1 MTKEEASERKDEK
14 ACYCPYC
21 DGDMSMAMPFCRACG
36 AELRFCTQCSEPL
49 PQNAQVCPHCGAKVE
64 AD

>member
-1 MTKEEASERKDEK
+1 MTKEETLKPEEEK

-21 DGDMSMAMPFCRACG
+21 DCDLTMLLMPFCTGCG
-36 AELRFCTQCSEPL
+36 AELRFCAQCNQPL
-49 PQNAQVCPHCGAKVE
+49 PQDAQACPNCGAE

>member
-1 MTKEEASERKDEK
+1 MTQEETLELQEEK

-21 DGDMSMAMPFCRACG
+21 DCGLTMPMPFCKSCG
-36 AELRFCTQCSEPL
+36 AELRFCVQCSQPL
-49 PQNAQVCPHCGAKVE
+49 PQDAQVCPNCGAE

>member
-1 MTKEEASERKDEK
+1 MTKEETLKLEDEK

-21 DGDMSMAMPFCRACG
+21 NGDLTMLMPFCKGCG
-36 AELRFCTQCSEPL
+36 AELRFCAQCREPL
-49 PQNAQVCPHCGAKVE
+49 PQDAQVCPNCGAE